1 MFEVLLVSTRSAKDL
16 FINYYA
22 HTAETETGER
32 HPNRGHWQPLAE
44 HLRNVGDKA
53 RKFAEPLLADTT
65 EQAGLLHDLGKY
77 RVPFQEYLA
86 GELATSAETHHSVY
100 GAALAFKKGWLGPA
114 FAIAAHHAALHDL
127 SDLQALVWGKKY
139 DAMNHLKPLEELFE
153 TEIGEI
159 PKELTEP
166 EFASPGGDK
175 AVTEFYVRMMFSCLV
190 DADFLDTERFKVGRE
205 RHPVNLHPALLL
217 ERLQARQ
224 SKFDA
229 TSEINK
235 IRAGIFRDC
244 MAKASEPRGF
254 FSLTVP
260 TGGGKTFSGMAFA
273 LEHAQRNQMRRVIVV
288 IPYLSIIEQNA
299 AQYRNVLDP
308 DDQGIVIE
316 HHSAVDAKKG
326 VGDQGRT
333 PEELAAE
340 NWDAPVVVTT
350 SVQFIESL
358 FSNRTSTCRKLHNI
372 ANSVVLLDEVQTL
385 PPHLLNPLLHVL
397 RDLKEHYRTSFVF
410 STATQPAFGHS
421 TSLANGFAA
430 SQVQEIASH
439 PVELF
444 QRLKRVEYDIRAT
457 PTDWSKLAEEWD
469 SESQAMGVVNTR
481 NQAAKWWELLRQR
494 KLGGVLHLSSAMCAD
509 HRAEVL
515 KEAKGRLENGDPCRL
530 VATQVVEAGV
540 DIDFPLVYR
549 ALGPLD
555 SIVQAAGRCNRE
567 GRAKKGR
574 VVVFRP
580 TDGRLPS
587 GVYRVATDITARL
600 LDQLSTGDLSE
611 DPALFS
617 RYFAELFQYVPTD
630 HQRGRE
636 CSIQEDREALRFREV
651 ARKAKVIVDDTQPVI
666 APRTEALEKVA
677 RIRQRAQTTGQRF
690 TRQDLRS
697 LQRFMV
703 NLHMRDFQKLDTMGL
718 LRPLLP
724 GMELRVL
731 DAAAYHAHLGVVIEQ
746 RPTEDFLL

>member
-1 MFEVLLVSTRSAKDL
+1 M
-16 FINYYA
+16 
-22 HTAETETGER
+22 TGER
-32 HPNRGHWQPLAE
+32 HPNREQWHPLAK
-44 HLRNVGDKA
+44 HLRNVGEKA
-53 RKFAEPLLADTT
+53 RKFAEPLLADAA

-86 GELATSAETHHSVY
+86 GEVSASATTHHAVY
-100 GAALAFKKGWLGPA
+100 GAALAFRKEWVGPA
-114 FAIAAHHAALHDL
+114 FAIAGHHAALHDL
-127 SDLQALVWGKKY
+127 GDLQALVWGEKY
-139 DAMNHLKPLEELFE
+139 DAMHHLNPLEKLFE
-153 TEIGEI
+153 AKIGEI

-166 EFASPGGDK
+166 EFASHGGDK
-175 AVTEFYVRMMFSCLV
+175 AVTEFYVRMLFSCLV
-190 DADFLDTERFKVGRE
+190 DADFLDTERFKVRRE
-205 RHPVNLHPALLL
+205 RHPANLDPALLL
-217 ERLQARQ
+217 ERLQERQ
-224 SKFDA
+224 IKFDV

-244 MAKASEPRGF
+244 LAKASEPRGF

-260 TGGGKTFSGMAFA
+260 TGGGKTLSGMAFA
-273 LEHAQRNQMRRVIVV
+273 LEHARRNQMQRVIVV

-308 DDQGIVIE
+308 DDEGIVIE

-326 VGDQGRT
+326 VEDQGRT
-333 PEELAAE
+333 PEELATE

-358 FSNRTSTCRKLHNI
+358 FSNRTSKCRKLHNI

-410 STATQPAFGHS
+410 STATQPAFAHS
-421 TSLANGFAA
+421 TSLPNGFAP

-439 PVELF
+439 PRDLF
-444 QRLKRVEYDIRAT
+444 RRLKRVEYDIRAT

-469 SESQAMGVVNTR
+469 SEAQALGVVNTR

-509 HRAEVL
+509 HRSEVL

-540 DIDFPLVYR
+540 DIDFPVVFR

-567 GRAKKGR
+567 GRTKKGR

-580 TDGRLPS
+580 KDGKLPS
-587 GVYRVATDITARL
+587 GVYRVATGIAARL
-600 LDQLSTGDLSE
+600 LDQLSAVSSCDLSV
-611 DPALFS
+611 DPGLFS

-666 APRTEALEKVA
+666 APRPNALEKVA
-677 RIRQRAQTTGQRF
+677 EIRQRAETTGPHF
-690 TRQDLRS
+690 THEDLRF

-703 NLHMRDFQKLDTMGL
+703 NLHTRDFQKLDTMGL